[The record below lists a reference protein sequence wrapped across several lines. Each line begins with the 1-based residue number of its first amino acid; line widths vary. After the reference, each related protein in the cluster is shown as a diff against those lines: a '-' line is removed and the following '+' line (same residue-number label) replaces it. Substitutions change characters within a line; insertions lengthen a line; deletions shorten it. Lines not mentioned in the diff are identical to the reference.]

1 MVSDILARLFGLM
14 SAQPYC
20 MLFDSGLKLSF
31 ELKNYYYSSY
41 RDYTD
46 FLEDLE
52 EDAQFRTN
60 INIYRDSSKQPR
72 DGTESEAGDLPQIGL
87 EEMLEDL
94 HIESDPTGE
103 EGAEMV
109 E

>member
-1 MVSDILARLFGLM
+1 MLFGLL
-14 SAQPYC
+14 STQPYC
-20 MLFDSGLKLSF
+20 MLIDSDVWNSF
-31 ELKNYYYSSY
+31 QFYKYYYNSY

-52 EDAQFRTN
+52 EDVQFRTN
-60 INIYRDSSKQPR
+60 INIYRDASKQPR